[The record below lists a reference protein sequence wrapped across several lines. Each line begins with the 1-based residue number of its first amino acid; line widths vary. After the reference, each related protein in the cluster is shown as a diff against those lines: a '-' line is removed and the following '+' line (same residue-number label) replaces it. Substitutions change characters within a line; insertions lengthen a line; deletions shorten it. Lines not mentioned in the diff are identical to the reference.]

1 MRLLLLF
8 LAAVPLTALAQEP
21 CATPN
26 QWTPCDFTFELNA
39 AEASRF
45 PDLASAASTLQLH
58 GEFRSPRLRTLL
70 IPAFWDGGRKFV
82 IRVSPTEAG
91 EWTFRLTSNIERWQG
106 KQGTFNVTP
115 GLAPSFIRNVNV
127 HHWQTVDTL
136 QPHLWMGDTLYRAG
150 FIPKDEFE
158 KTVTA
163 RSAQMF
169 NHLRVLL
176 MGEEKDQAQA
186 WSDGRPNPVYFQ
198 DLDRRLLFASQK
210 GMIIELV
217 IADHPEA
224 LTKLF
229 PTWQKREEFMKY
241 VVNRYAGYNI
251 TWQVVRA
258 FEGYK
263 DGRPIT
269 KEIGLLLNKLDPYA
283 HPKTP
288 GAGLTSTPLLGD
300 QWMNFITSQNASDA
314 LGSVEHQ
321 LYQLPFVNTVGGK
334 TDDEQRK
341 ALWNSSMNGAYPVR
355 EGGPESSAAAWK
367 IWYDFFA
374 GTRYWELEPYFYV
387 DGGRAVALV
396 RDFGDY
402 VDAVE
407 YVVYI
412 EKPGALEV
420 TVQKHGYDARWFNPR
435 TGESVKI
442 KDFKSERFIGEPP
455 TMTEDWVLHIS
466 REGKK
471 EGMLKSYKFESRLVP
486 VQEVESQ
493 PRMVPFTI
501 VTPSENDLSLSKDI
515 PYSVK
520 IKRDTRGT
528 RSMLYV
534 WTVEVVA
541 EGQGFR
547 VVGTGTE
554 GTFRIP
560 KDIIRNFPG
569 VLSLRVSAINANG
582 KIYSL
587 DKIHKLVP

>member
-1 MRLLLLF
+1 V
-8 LAAVPLTALAQEP
+8 A
-21 CATPN
+21 
-26 QWTPCDFTFELNA
+26 D
-39 AEASRF
+39 
-45 PDLASAASTLQLH
+45 
-58 GEFRSPRLRTLL
+58 
-70 IPAFWDGGRKFV
+70 
-82 IRVSPTEAG
+82 
-91 EWTFRLTSNIERWQG
+91 
-106 KQGTFNVTP
+106 
-115 GLAPSFIRNVNV
+115 SFIRNVNV
-127 HHWQTVDTL
+127 HHWQTVDSL
-136 QPHLWMGDTLYRAG
+136 QPHLWMGETMYRAG
-150 FIPKDEFE
+150 FVAKEEFE
-158 KTVTA
+158 KTVAA
-163 RSAQMF
+163 RSEQKF
-169 NHLRVLL
+169 SHLRVLL
-176 MGEEKDQAQA
+176 MGEEKDQAVA
-186 WSDGRPNPVYFQ
+186 WSGGRPKPAYFQ
-198 DLDRRLLFASQK
+198 EFDRRMLFANQK
-210 GMIIELV
+210 GLVVDLV
-217 IADHPEA
+217 IGDHPTA
-224 LTKLF
+224 LKSAAGA
-229 PTWQKREEFMKY
+229 TWQEREQFMKY

-258 FEGYK
+258 FEGYA

-288 GAGLTSTPLLGD
+288 GAAVTSSPLLGD
-300 QWMNFITSQNASDA
+300 QWMNFITSQNASND

-321 LYQLPFVNTVGGK
+321 LYQLPFVNSVGGA

-341 ALWNSSMNGAYPVR
+341 ALWNSTMNGAYPVR
-355 EGGPESSAAAWK
+355 DGGSESSAGAWK
-367 IWYDFFA
+367 IWRDFFA

-396 RDFGDY
+396 RIDGED

-420 TVQKHGYDARWFNPR
+420 SVNRHGYDARWFNPA

-442 KDFKSERFIGEPP
+442 KDFKSERFIGDPP
-455 TMTEDWVLHIS
+455 TKDHDWVLHLS

-471 EGMLKSYKFESRLVP
+471 EGMLKSYKFESRNVP
-486 VQEVESQ
+486 VQEVETQ

-501 VTPSENDLSLSKDI
+501 VSPSENDLSLSKDI
-515 PYSVK
+515 PFSVK

-528 RSMLYV
+528 RSMMYL

-547 VVGTGTE
+547 VVATGAS

-560 KDIIRNFPG
+560 KEIVRNFPG
-569 VLSLRVSAINANG
+569 VMSLRVSALNANG
-582 KIYSL
+582 KAYSI